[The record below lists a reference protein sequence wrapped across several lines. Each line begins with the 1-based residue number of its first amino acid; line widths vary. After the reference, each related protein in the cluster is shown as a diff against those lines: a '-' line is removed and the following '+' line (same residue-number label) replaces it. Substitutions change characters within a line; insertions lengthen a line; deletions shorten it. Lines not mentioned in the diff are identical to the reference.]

1 MKNISKK
8 WVLILILLMAIGSV
22 AYSQKLTGSVKGVVE
37 DSEGNPLPGV
47 LVTATSPSLLGTQ
60 SFITTQEGIFRF
72 PSLPPGIYEIATEL
86 EGFQIVKRANI
97 VVQVGKIIEIK
108 IQMKVSLIKEEIV
121 VTAPSPTV
129 DVSTSKLSLNISGD
143 FIEKLPIN
151 RDLYDIQ
158 NMTPG
163 AVSDG
168 RAYRRTSSILGGT
181 VRSNLYTLDGVP
193 MNDPAVSYA
202 ITNINIDVYDEIQ
215 MEMGGHPAEVGQT
228 DSLYINIVTKS
239 GGNKFSGSLSAHY
252 SGDNLLGTGL
262 SLNQRILPEEQ
273 LTALGQEPPRA
284 DRMNADYSFT
294 LGGPIVKDKIW
305 FFTNARRY
313 FWIKDFPDNA
323 EYDLE
328 HYEWLGFGKI
338 TAQITKNLK
347 FMGMLNFATVYEPI
361 YTGSASWSRAKTTLQ
376 IYDHEKVW
384 AGSGQFNWIIDQNTF
399 ADFRF
404 NYLHRFFPL
413 HAHPGTEELPLNYD
427 YKSGKYWGGVYYEEE
442 YIRTKM
448 VGSVSVTKFIDGLFG
463 GNHELKFGLE
473 FENDRYSYD
482 WYRKTPYYR
491 YWSGYDFETN
501 TGNPYYFSK
510 SQKKGRLRAR
520 PCASEPGVA
529 VPIEKSRRFGGYIQ
543 DSIEYKRLVFN
554 VGIRYDYQYAYE
566 PEQSRPR
573 TGDELLNALA
583 PEVFGGITQPYRRI
597 VTFKDLSPRVGLVY
611 DLFGDGRTA
620 VKLSYARYY
629 EPIFLA
635 KYNFANIL
643 TYASVYFYWYD
654 INGNGEFDMPGIDN
668 YVASYLP
675 NMDTSYMPIDENAKN
690 AHMDEIVAAAEHEL
704 FRNFKLSLTYIWKR
718 NGNILEDI
726 DENKGYTLDYH
737 PGSWIPYT
745 TTEPGMDGIFG
756 TEDDSQITVYAK
768 DKNAPLSL
776 YKMVNVPEAKR
787 QYNAL
792 ILGLEKRMSDGW
804 QMSASFMW
812 SSFEGNVQATYGDTE
827 GDSGAF
833 DNPNNYLVNRY
844 GKLSFDRP
852 IQIRIASS
860 IFLPFDILVSA
871 YLRHYSGSPWNRTI
885 YVYFPD
891 TINTYDSRVLVNAE
905 EPGSR
910 RYQPYTNLDLR
921 IEKAFSIGSFGNL
934 SLYAN
939 IFNLFG
945 RSGFST
951 IADPQGRLYA
961 DGRYSVRSNYG
972 YITSNFGVRSVR
984 VGAIFR
990 F

>member
-1 MKNISKK
+1 MKNITKK
-8 WVLILILLMAIGSV
+8 LVLILAILLIISSF
-22 AYSQKLTGSVKGVVE
+22 AYSQKLTGSIKGVVSDE
-37 DSEGNPLPGV
+37 EGNPLPGV
-47 LVTATSPSLLGTQ
+47 TVTASSPSLISTQ
-60 SFITTQEGIFRF
+60 SFITTSEGYFRF
-72 PSLPPGIYEIATEL
+72 PSLPPGTYEIVTKL
-86 EGFQIVKRANI
+86 EGFQIIKRPNI
-97 VVQVGKIIEIK
+97 IVNIGRIVEIK
-108 IQMKVSLIKEEIV
+108 IQMDVSQIQEKVL
-121 VTAPSPTV
+121 VTASSPTV
-129 DVSTSKLSLNISGD
+129 DVSTSRISLNISSN
-143 FIEKLPIN
+143 FISKLPIA

-168 RAYRRTSSILGGT
+168 ASYRRTSSILGGT
-181 VRSNLYTLDGVP
+181 VRSNLYTMDGVP

-202 ITNINIDVYDEIQ
+202 ITNINIDVYDEVQ

-252 SGDNLLGTGL
+252 SGDNFLGKY

-273 LTALGQEPPRA
+273 LTALGQKGPRS
-284 DRMNADYSFT
+284 DRTNADYSFT
-294 LGGPIVKDKIW
+294 LGGAIIKDKIW
-305 FFTNARRY
+305 FFANARRY

-338 TAQITKNLK
+338 TAQINNNLK

-361 YTGSASWSRAKTTLQ
+361 YTGSASWSRGKTTLQ
-376 IYDHEKVW
+376 IYDHEKIW
-384 AGSGQFNWIIDQNTF
+384 AGSGQLNWIIDQNTF
-399 ADFRF
+399 ADIRF
-404 NYLHRFFPL
+404 NYLKRDFPL

-427 YKSGKYWGGVYYEEE
+427 SDSGRYWGGVYYNEE

-448 VGSVSVTKFIDGLFG
+448 VGSVSLTKFIDGLFG
-463 GNHELKFGLE
+463 GNHELKIGLE
-473 FENDRYSYD
+473 FENGRYSYD

-491 YWSGYDFETN
+491 YWDGYDFDTN
-501 TGNPYYFSK
+501 TGNPYYFSI
-510 SQKKGRLRAR
+510 SQKRGRLRAR
-520 PCASEPGVA
+520 PCPSEAGVA

-543 DSIEYKRLVFN
+543 DSIQYKRLVFN
-554 VGIRYDYQYAYE
+554 VGIRFDYQYAYE
-566 PEQSRPR
+566 PEQSRPQ
-573 TGDELLNALA
+573 TGDELLMALA

-597 VTFKDLSPRVGLVY
+597 VTFKDFAPRLGLVY

-620 VKLSYARYY
+620 VKLSYSRYY

-654 INGNGEFDMPGIDN
+654 LNGNGEFDMPGIDN

-675 NMDTSYMPIDENAKN
+675 NMDTSYMPIDKNAKN
-690 AHMDEIVAAAEHEL
+690 AHMDEIVAAVEHEL
-704 FRNFKLSLTYIWKR
+704 FKNFKLSLTYIWKK

-726 DENKGYTLDYH
+726 DINKGYTLDYS

-756 TEDDSQITVYAK
+756 TDDDGQITVYAK
-768 DKNAPLSL
+768 DKSAPLSL
-776 YKMVNVPEAKR
+776 FKMVNVSEAER

-804 QMSASFMW
+804 QLSASFMW
-812 SSFEGNVQATYGDTE
+812 SSFKGNVQATYGDTE

-852 IQIRIASS
+852 IQIRIATTVLLPLD
-860 IFLPFDILVSA
+860 IFVSA
-871 YLRHYSGSPWNRTI
+871 YLRHYSGAPWNRTI

-910 RYQPYTNLDLR
+910 RYQPYTNVDLR
-921 IEKAFSIGSFGNL
+921 IEKTFSVSSFGNL
-934 SLYAN
+934 GLYATV
-939 IFNLFG
+939 FNLFG

-951 IADPQGRLYA
+951 IVDPQGRLYA
-961 DGRYSVRSNYG
+961 SGTYSIRSNYG
-972 YITSNFGVRSVR
+972 DITSNFGVRSVR
-984 VGAIFR
+984 VGAAFR

>member
-1 MKNISKK
+1 MTNTVKK
-8 WVLILILLMAIGSV
+8 LAVILVVIMVTGSF
-22 AYSQKLTGSVKGVVE
+22 AYSQKLTGSIKGAVNDE
-37 DSEGNPLPGV
+37 GGNPLPGV
-47 LVTATSPSLLGTQ
+47 TVTASSPSLIGIQ
-60 SFITTQEGIFRF
+60 SFITTSEGNFRF
-72 PSLPPGIYEIATEL
+72 PSLPPGTYEIATKL
-86 EGFQIVKRANI
+86 EGFQIFKRANI
-97 VVQVGKIIEIK
+97 IVNIGRIIEIK
-108 IQMKVSLIKEEIV
+108 IQMKISALQEEIL

-129 DVSTSKLSLNISGD
+129 DVSTSKLSINISSD
-143 FIEKLPIN
+143 FIAKLPIT
-151 RDLYDIQ
+151 RDLYDVQ

-168 RAYRRTSSILGGT
+168 ATYRRTSSVLGGT

-202 ITNINIDVYDEIQ
+202 ITNINIDIYDEVQ
-215 MEMGGHPAEVGQT
+215 MEMGGHPAEVSQT
-228 DSLYINIVTKS
+228 DSLYVNIVTKS

-252 SGDNLLGTGL
+252 SGDNFLGGL

-273 LTALGQEPPRA
+273 LAALGQEPPGA
-284 DRMNADYSFT
+284 DRTNADYSFT
-294 LGGPIVKDKIW
+294 LGGPIIKDKLW
-305 FFTNARRY
+305 FFSSARRY

-328 HYEWLGFGKI
+328 HYEWLGFTKI
-338 TAQITKNLK
+338 TAQIKKNLK

-361 YTGSASWSRAKTTLQ
+361 YTGSASWRRGKTTLQ

-384 AGSGQFNWIIDQNTF
+384 AGSGQVNWIIDQNTF
-399 ADFRF
+399 ADVRF

-427 YKSGKYWGGVYYEEE
+427 SDSGRYWGGVYYNEE

-463 GNHELKFGLE
+463 VNHELKFGLE
-473 FENDRYSYD
+473 FEDDRYSYD

-491 YWSGYDFETN
+491 YWDGYDFETN
-501 TGNPYYFSK
+501 TGNPYYYSV
-510 SQKKGRLRAR
+510 SQQQGRLRAR
-520 PCASEPGVA
+520 PCPSEPGVS

-543 DSIEYKRLVFN
+543 DSIDLKRLIIN
-554 VGIRYDYQYAYE
+554 VGIRFDYQYAFE

-573 TGDELLNALA
+573 TGDDLLNALS

-597 VTFKDLSPRVGLVY
+597 VTFKDLAPRIGLVY
-611 DLFGDGRTA
+611 DLFGDSRTA

-643 TYASVYFYWYD
+643 TYASAYYYWYD
-654 INGNGEFDMPGIDN
+654 LNGNGEFDMPGIDN
-668 YVASYLP
+668 YVAYSLP

-690 AHMDEIVAAAEHEL
+690 AHMDEIIASVEHEL
-704 FRNFKLSLTYIWKR
+704 FKNFKLSLTYIWKK

-726 DENKGYTLDYH
+726 DINNGYTLDYS
-737 PGSWIPYT
+737 PDSWIPFT
-745 TTEPGMDGIFG
+745 TTEPGMDGITG
-756 TEDDSQITVYAK
+756 TDDDKQITVYAK
-768 DKNAPLSL
+768 DKDAPLPL

-804 QMSASFMW
+804 QLSASFMW
-812 SSFEGNVQATYGDTE
+812 SSFKGNVSATYGNTE

-833 DNPNNYLVNRY
+833 DNPNNYLVNYY

-852 IQIRIASS
+852 IQIRIASTVL
-860 IFLPFDILVSA
+860 LPLDILVSA
-871 YLRHYSGSPWNRTI
+871 YLRHYSGAPWNRTI
-885 YVYFPD
+885 YIYFPD
-891 TINTYDSRVLVNAE
+891 TIDTYSSYAFVNAE

-910 RYQPYTNLDLR
+910 RYQPYTNVDLR
-921 IEKAFSIGSFGNL
+921 IEKTFSTGSFGNL
-934 SLYAN
+934 ELYAS

-951 IADPQGRLYA
+951 IVDPQGRLYA
-961 DGRYSVRSNYG
+961 SGTYSIRSNYG
-972 YITSNFGVRSVR
+972 NITSNFGVRSVR
-984 VGAIFR
+984 VGASFR

>member
-1 MKNISKK
+1 MENITKK
-8 WVLILILLMAIGSV
+8 LVLILAILLIISSF
-22 AYSQKLTGSVKGVVE
+22 AYSQRLTGSIKGVVSDE
-37 DSEGNPLPGV
+37 EGNPLPGV
-47 LVTATSPSLLGTQ
+47 TVTASSPSLIGTQ
-60 SFITTQEGIFRF
+60 TFITTSEGNFRF
-72 PSLPPGIYEIATEL
+72 PSLPPGTYEIVTQL
-86 EGFQIVKRANI
+86 EGFQIIKRANI
-97 VVQVGKIIEIK
+97 IVNIGRTVEIK
-108 IQMKVSLIKEEIV
+108 IQMAISQIQEEV
-121 VTAPSPTV
+121 LVTAPSPTV
-129 DVSTSKLSLNISGD
+129 DVSTSRISLNISSD
-143 FIEKLPIN
+143 FITKLPIA

-168 RAYRRTSSILGGT
+168 RSYRRTSSILGGT
-181 VRSNLYTLDGVP
+181 VRSNLYTMDGVP

-202 ITNINIDVYDEIQ
+202 ITNINIDVYDEVQ

-239 GGNKFSGSLSAHY
+239 GGNKISGSLSAHY
-252 SGDNLLGTGL
+252 SGDNFLGKY
-262 SLNQRILPEEQ
+262 SLNQKILPEEQ
-273 LTALGQEPPRA
+273 LTALGQEGPRS
-284 DRMNADYSFT
+284 DRTNADYSFT
-294 LGGPIVKDKIW
+294 LGGPIIKDKIW
-305 FFTNARRY
+305 FFANARRA

-328 HYEWLGFGKI
+328 HYEWLGFGKV
-338 TAQITKNLK
+338 TAQIKNNLK

-376 IYDHEKVW
+376 IYDHEKIW
-384 AGSGQFNWIIDQNTF
+384 AGSGQLNWIIDQNTF
-399 ADFRF
+399 ADIRF

-427 YKSGKYWGGVYYEEE
+427 YKSGKYWGGVYYNEE

-448 VGSVSVTKFIDGLFG
+448 VGSVSLTKFIDGLLG

-473 FENDRYSYD
+473 YENDSYSYD

-491 YWSGYDFETN
+491 YWSGYDFDTN
-501 TGNPYYFSK
+501 TGNPYYFSI

-520 PCASEPGVA
+520 PCPSEAGVS
-529 VPIEKSRRFGGYIQ
+529 VPTEKSRRFGGYIQ
-543 DSIEYKRLVFN
+543 DSIQYERLVFN
-554 VGIRYDYQYAYE
+554 VGIRFDYQYAYE
-566 PEQSRPR
+566 PEQSRPQ
-573 TGDELLNALA
+573 TGDELLMALA

-597 VTFKDLSPRVGLVY
+597 VTFKDFAPRLGLVY

-620 VKLSYARYY
+620 VKLSYSRYY

-654 INGNGEFDMPGIDN
+654 LNGNGEFDMPGIDN

-675 NMDTSYMPIDENAKN
+675 NMDTSYMPIDKNAKN
-690 AHMDEIVAAAEHEL
+690 AHMDEIVAAVEHEL
-704 FRNFKLSLTYIWKR
+704 FNNFKLSLTYIWKK
-718 NGNILEDI
+718 NGNLLEDI
-726 DENKGYTLDYH
+726 DINKGYTLDYS

-745 TTEPGMDGIFG
+745 TTEPGMDGVFG
-756 TEDDSQITVYAK
+756 TDDDGQITVYAK
-768 DKNAPLSL
+768 DKSAPLSL
-776 YKMVNVPEAKR
+776 FKMVNVPEAER

-804 QMSASFMW
+804 QLSASFMW
-812 SSFEGNVQATYGDTE
+812 SSFKGNVQATYGDTE

-852 IQIRIASS
+852 IQIRIATTVLLPLD
-860 IFLPFDILVSA
+860 IFASA
-871 YLRHYSGSPWNRTI
+871 YLRHYSGAPWNRTI

-891 TINTYDSRVLVNAE
+891 AINTYDSRVLVNAE

-910 RYQPYTNLDLR
+910 RYQSFTNVDLR
-921 IEKAFSIGSFGNL
+921 IEKTFSISSFGNL
-934 SLYAN
+934 GLYATV
-939 IFNLFG
+939 FNLFG
-945 RSGFST
+945 RSGLST
-951 IADPQGRLYA
+951 IVDPQGRLYA
-961 DGRYSVRSNYG
+961 SGTYSIRSNYG
-972 YITSNFGVRSVR
+972 DITSNFGVRSVR
-984 VGAIFR
+984 VGAAFR